1 MIYRNFTKD
10 IWIIGFTNVLV
21 ALSGLLL
28 LPIVTKNLGIQD
40 YGIWAQ
46 ISVTIGLITPLILMG
61 LPGAIVRFLAA
72 EKEKG
77 KFQEGFYSVLILT
90 FAISCTIGILII
102 IFSGTIGKLLHIPSL
117 FVNFLSLIIIFEC
130 TNSVLMSFFQ
140 AVRETKKYA
149 FFTLLGTFGEIGLVF
164 AAITLGYGLWGA
176 VPSLII
182 VRVVLFLI
190 LFIVIFRK
198 MGIKLPNF
206 SKIKEYLS
214 FGLPKQLSSVSY
226 SIVTSSDRYLV
237 ASFLGITAV
246 GYYSPAYT
254 LGNTLNFLLY
264 PLFFALPAVLSK
276 SFDELK
282 IDEVKNY
289 LKYSLKYFLML
300 GIPAV
305 FGLSILAKQ
314 MLTVLTTSDIAST
327 SYTIVPFV
335 ALSILLYGITSI
347 IGQILAMVKKTKISG
362 VIWLIAALTNIALNF
377 IFIPKLGIIGA
388 AITTLIAYALACI
401 LITYYSFKE
410 LRFDIDWKFIQKSLL
425 ASILMAFLVLSLNP
439 DGLLKMIATIILG
452 AALYFILILAFRGFE
467 KKEIIFFKNILSQSF
482 K

>member
-1 MIYRNFTKD
+1 MMYANFTKD

-28 LPIVTKNLGIQD
+28 LPTVTKNLGIQD

-46 ISVTIGLITPLILMG
+46 ISVTIGLIAPLVLMG

-72 EKEKG
+72 EKERG

-90 FAISCTIGILII
+90 FAISCAIGILMI
-102 IFSGTIGKLLHIPSL
+102 IFSGSIGKFLRIPSL

-130 TNSVLMSFFQ
+130 INSVLMSFFQ

-149 FFTLLGTFGEIGLVF
+149 FFTLLGTFGEFGLVF
-164 AAITLGYGLWGA
+164 TAIAFGYGLRGA

-182 VRVVLFLI
+182 IRIALFLI
-190 LFIVIFRK
+190 LFIVILKRV
-198 MGIKLPNF
+198 GIKIPRF
-206 SKIKEYLS
+206 SNIKKYLS

-254 LGNTLNFLLY
+254 IGNTLHFFLY

-276 SFDELK
+276 SFDEFK
-282 IDEVKNY
+282 ISEVKNY
-289 LKYSLKYFLML
+289 LKYALKYFLML
-300 GIPAV
+300 GIPAA

-314 MLTVLTTSDIAST
+314 LLKILTTSDIAST
-327 SYTIVPFV
+327 SYAIVPFV
-335 ALSILLYGITSI
+335 ALSILLYGVTSI

-362 VIWLIAALTNIALNF
+362 AVWFVAALTNVALNF
-377 IFIPKLGIIGA
+377 IFIPKFGIIGA

-410 LRFDIDWKFIQKSLL
+410 LQFDIDWKFIQKSLL

-439 DGLLKMIATIILG
+439 DGLLKMIATIVLG
-452 AALYFILILAFRGFE
+452 AALYFILILIFGGFE
-467 KKEIIFFKNILSQSF
+467 KKELIFFKSIISQSF